1 MTVVGGEVTVLSNN
15 KQYTPSRAVNLVLQQ
30 VANLPEDMISHH
42 AAVRANRLKVPKPI
56 NGLQVSLSGMLCPG
70 VLVFV

>member
-1 MTVVGGEVTVLSNN
+1 
-15 KQYTPSRAVNLVLQQ
+15 VNLVLQQ
-30 VANLPEDMISHH
+30 VAVLPEDMISHH

-56 NGLQVSLSGMLCPG
+56 NGLEVSRSCMLCSG